1 MTLLLEEKHKSILQ
15 KIKYGVILKILL
27 ESILTVN
34 QFTIT
39 NTLKLK

>member
-15 KIKYGVILKILL
+15 KIKYEVILKILL